1 MVLLAKEL
9 QCILYHSFAIRT
21 TLTRRSD
28 GKPRI
33 IETTY
38 FWDGN
43 DRVYLSGF
51 PGKRDWVASMN
62 ANSNVILHTVER
74 GEKGECYDIPSVC
87 RVLRDRA
94 ERIPFLLAFIERW
107 VQRGGKPLWQVKC
120 ALILIRLNRRLGLPW
135 WGPFY
140 LVRRLLDKM
149 PCVEIKLIGDPV
161 IRASGP
167 PPISK

>member
-1 MVLLAKEL
+1 MVLLAKEI
-9 QCILYHSFAIRT
+9 QCILYHSFVIRT

-28 GKPRI
+28 GKPRT

-38 FWDGN
+38 VWDAH

-62 ANSNVILHTVER
+62 SNPKVILHTVER
-74 GEKGECYDIPSVC
+74 RENGESYDIPAIVH
-87 RVLRDRA
+87 VLKDRA

-107 VQRGGKPLWQVKC
+107 VRRGGQSLFLIKC
-120 ALILIRLNRRLGLPW
+120 ALILIQLNRKLGLPW

-149 PCVEIKLIGDPV
+149 PCVEITFIGDPTT
-161 IRASGP
+161 RANGP
-167 PPISK
+167 PPIS